1 MKDLYQ
7 AAIHITFIGITFR
20 RMISNGFVENMRSR
34 TTITSTY
41 LGFCEPKDLF
51 FTPGQHVFSTRRVVE
66 NNMSNRQILKMKPQ
80 EGWLEPSKFGRHR
93 NSHFR
98 QLLYPFMPAFFCPF
112 ANLCKTAVKT
122 QN

>member
-41 LGFCEPKDLF
+41 LGFREPKDLF
-51 FTPGQHVFSTRRVVE
+51 FTPRTTRIF
-66 NNMSNRQILKMKPQ
+66 NTS
-80 EGWLEPSKFGRHR
+80 SGRKQYEQSSDFKDEATR
-93 NSHFR
+93 G
-98 QLLYPFMPAFFCPF
+98 LA
-112 ANLCKTAVKT
+112 
-122 QN
+122 